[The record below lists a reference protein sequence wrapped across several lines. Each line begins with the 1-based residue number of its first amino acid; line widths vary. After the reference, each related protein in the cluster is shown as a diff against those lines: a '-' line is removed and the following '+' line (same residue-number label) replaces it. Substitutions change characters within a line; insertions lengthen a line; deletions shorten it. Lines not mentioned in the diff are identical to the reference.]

1 MCVCVCVCVCVYQV
15 LLLSLEDSCRNEY
28 RWNMHGVSPG
38 DGLHYLRSYSY
49 MYMTAYGARSPLVVR
64 EFLGLMHS
72 SDFICA

>member
-1 MCVCVCVCVCVYQV
+1 MQKRV
-15 LLLSLEDSCRNEY
+15 SMEY
-28 RWNMHGVSPG
+28 GVSPC

-49 MYMTAYGARSPLVVR
+49 MYMTVYHARSPLVVR